1 MTELTQSLAHGEWS
15 TKVAIIVIIK
25 HNNMNVRKESG
36 PVLGTQLTL
45 SKGTDLLFFENQ
57 V

>member
-36 PVLGTQLTL
+36 PVLGT
-45 SKGTDLLFFENQ
+45 
-57 V
+57 

>member
-1 MTELTQSLAHGEWS
+1 MTELTQSLAHSECS
-15 TKVAIIVIIK
+15 AKVAIIVITK
-25 HNNMNVRKESG
+25 HNNMNVRGESG

-45 SKGTDLLFFENQ
+45 SKGTDLLLFENQ